1 MPSGASYNARAP
13 RSHRTALGE
22 LLAIWGALPR
32 TVRRYA
38 SDFAAVFAEEGR
50 EVPNRLAWIAIPAT
64 IAGIL
69 IVAAWLLLCVA
80 TASWIAATYD
90 WRWEMALYLVAL
102 VNVAL
107 AVVALAAAYRSL
119 KAPLFPF
126 TTYEIQR
133 LRGDG
138 AVLSGERTSAE
149 PPHVADAGPRERA
162 LMRSEAELEARLCEV
177 RQATPRL
184 LTTPSVIAATAA
196 VGLFLG
202 LVTAKRKPRTTVVA
216 AQGAAGVPVTR
227 QLFNVAL
234 SQLSGLAVAAAL
246 REFQRRA
253 WHGRTGF

>member
-1 MPSGASYNARAP
+1 MPSRTSYNAGAP

-50 EVPNRLAWIAIPAT
+50 EVPNRLAWIAIPAI

-102 VNVAL
+102 VNVVL
-107 AVVALAAAYRSL
+107 AVVALAAAYRSVR
-119 KAPLFPF
+119 APLFPF
-126 TTYEIQR
+126 TTYEFQR
-133 LRGDG
+133 LRRDG
-138 AVLSGERTSAE
+138 TTLSGEGASAE
-149 PPHVADAGPRERA
+149 APPLAAAGPRERA
-162 LMRSEAELEARLCEV
+162 LMRSEAELEARLSQV
-177 RQATPRL
+177 KQATPAL
-184 LTTPSVIAATAA
+184 LTTPSVIAATAG
-196 VGLFLG
+196 VGLVLG

-216 AQGAAGVPVTR
+216 AQAAGSVPVTR
-227 QLFNVAL
+227 QLLNVAL
-234 SQLSGLAVAAAL
+234 SQLSSLAVAAAL

-253 WHGRTGF
+253 GHGRSGF